1 MFHTLALSL
10 NFTEVQQNH
19 YITNT
24 YEKFLSFFPLNC
36 LFIFTYPDST
46 MFRKENIIK
55 SKNILSI
62 LILSTLSFK
71 NTLYSFNILEF
82 FLLIMNRYILL
93 YNPNLFLSIFFFS
106 MSINSSSGYTIL
118 DDFGQTITTININ
131 KIIPLFEEL

>member
-1 MFHTLALSL
+1 
-10 NFTEVQQNH
+10 
-19 YITNT
+19 
-24 YEKFLSFFPLNC
+24 
-36 LFIFTYPDST
+36 
-46 MFRKENIIK
+46 MFRKENINK
-55 SKNILSI
+55 SKNVLSI

-106 MSINSSSGYTIL
+106 KSINSSSGYTFL

-131 KIIPLFEEL
+131 KITPFFEEL